1 MKSCPKEQLGSVS
14 IRREKLKPPAKKG
27 DLKQILMPKPLFSQS
42 FKNSPE
48 VADGSAVKAS
58 KEKWD
63 DLSSYLS
70 DDSEHIHDD
79 KLQTVKGGT
88 SFLTSYDSNIH
99 SHDHSVDGA
108 SSSIVG
114 RFTVDKVQ
122 KIDIDSQS
130 KRLDSESADNLYR
143 HSDRFSRS
151 SYVQP
156 EFTLSGTEHYF
167 NHISIMLVET

>member
-1 MKSCPKEQLGSVS
+1 
-14 IRREKLKPPAKKG
+14 
-27 DLKQILMPKPLFSQS
+27 MPKPLFSQS
-42 FKNSPE
+42 LKISSQG
-48 VADGSAVKAS
+48 ADGSAVKAS
-58 KEKWD
+58 KAKWD

-70 DDSEHIHDD
+70 DDSEHVHDD

-88 SFLTSYDSNIH
+88 SYLTSYDSNIH
-99 SHDHSVDGA
+99 SLDQSVDGA

-122 KIDIDSQS
+122 KIDIDSQA

-143 HSDRFSRS
+143 PSTSDRFSRN

-156 EFTLSGTEHYF
+156 EFTLSGIEHYF
-167 NHISIMLVET
+167 YHIALMLA